1 MMVIRKSG
9 KACCILL
16 VLFQTSLSAGDF
28 RNWKELRDTGIEK
41 QNLDVSCGAAAAA
54 TILRAYYGVAV
65 SEQEILA
72 EVIKAGLD
80 VTASDLEQDL
90 MTEIILTALSGAQTI
105 EDLTARP
112 GWSYWATPVGEIGKS
127 PRTASRRSGT
137 ARFCSSCQ
145 RMMPVTSMWSAVSF
159 TLQSQIP

>member
-16 VLFQTSLSAGDF
+16 VLFHTSLSAGDF

-41 QNLDVSCGAAAAA
+41 QNLDVSCAAAAAA

-72 EVIKAGLD
+72 EVIKAGLN
-80 VTASDLEQDL
+80 VTASDLERDGKILFILPKDDARNVNVERGFFHAPRPNTVAIQHL
-90 MTEIILTALSGAQTI
+90 MLRS
-105 EDLTARP
+105 
-112 GWSYWATPVGEIGKS
+112 TP
-127 PRTASRRSGT
+127 RY
-137 ARFCSSCQ
+137 Q
-145 RMMPVTSMWSAVSF
+145 Y
-159 TLQSQIP
+159 